1 MVRGRAYFWH
11 EMISSLRADYG
22 FEKEPVPQSCLD
34 TALDRVVEGV
44 SHVLGKHP
52 LGGNDSVIVNGAV
65 DLSGGVFDRLR
76 SREWLNCWDI
86 AAALEMTDRPVFVHL
101 GVSIPLH
108 RKDANGEVTPISNPF
123 GRWRK
128 EINGYMR
135 RDMNDLERPQVFI
148 CPLNINA
155 NHFTLLEINEQT
167 KMIYHYDS
175 MATHRIIYRT
185 YSPAERRME
194 LWSDGHTQREAQRM
208 NGLSVGAWNSEVDP
222 DRVIKEVIGN
232 CQMFLELSRCSKRLR
247 NGA

>member
-1 MVRGRAYFWH
+1 M
-11 EMISSLRADYG
+11 
-22 FEKEPVPQSCLD
+22 D
-34 TALDRVVEGV
+34 TALDRVIERV

-52 LGGNDSVIVNGAV
+52 LGENDSVIVNGAV
-65 DLSGGVFDRLR
+65 ELSGGVFNRLR

-86 AAALEMTDRPVFVHL
+86 AAALEMTDRPVLVHL

-128 EINGYMR
+128 EIDSYMR

-175 MATHRIIYRT
+175 MATHGIIHRKT
-185 YSPAERRME
+185 KSTLVRRVVE
-194 LWSDGHTQREAQRM
+194 VRGFGQTQR
-208 NGLSVGAWNSEVDP
+208 
-222 DRVIKEVIGN
+222 
-232 CQMFLELSRCSKRLR
+232 RC
-247 NGA
+247 